1 MHQIGALT
9 YYSGEEAEAL
19 SGLDAATISVCAA
32 ARAVKPLLH
41 DGALFFS
48 ENDVLI
54 LKLINTLIVCKR
66 SLRLA
71 ERLRGRFG
79 LTGPSPD
86 RVEASAI
93 ARLVDQLMRRE

>member
-1 MHQIGALT
+1 LT
-9 YYSGEEAEAL
+9 YYSGEEAAAL
-19 SGLDAATISVCAA
+19 SGLDAATIAFCAA

-41 DGALFFS
+41 DDEFYFS

-93 ARLVDQLMRRE
+93 ARLVDQLMQRE

>member
-1 MHQIGALT
+1 MHQIGALN
-9 YYSGEEAEAL
+9 YYSGTEALVL
-19 SGLDAATISVCAA
+19 SGLDSTTLEFCVAGK
-32 ARAVKPLLH
+32 AVRPLVHEGELY
-41 DGALFFS
+41 FS

-71 ERLRGRFG
+71 ERLRGHFG
-79 LTGPSPD
+79 ITGRSSE

-93 ARLVDQLMRRE
+93 AKLVDQLMQRE